1 MQLFQLVLEKNILH
15 SLKWVHLLPDVCW
28 YWHHFFGVCVCC
40 CLILLVSVCVF
51 VHVCWFY
58 LDNVFWAA
66 GPSEPYMVWW
76 NIITIRGVMWK
87 DWFAVFKVKVTA
99 KASVIKMWL
108 LMLWTAN
115 PFAANIVWWYMIIAG
130 VSCEEIGL
138 LFSRSE
144 VWFVCLRSQSQQR
157 VKNSSECS
165 SKWYFLNCQT
175 FCNQTYYS
183 GASSWTEVPFKRSQ
197 WRCHINQPWL
207 STISYLLHFWPFGN
221 QTVLW
226 YISHTLPSE
235 DLSPFLE
242 GGCCSAWSLSRL
254 RIVST

>member
-1 MQLFQLVLEKNILH
+1 MSDAGNLSAAIPTCFGKKYPTFTEMSAFIARRLLVLT
-15 SLKWVHLLPDVCW
+15 S
-28 YWHHFFGVCVCC
+28 FFWCVCVLLFNTAGICLC
-40 CLILLVSVCVF
+40 VCPCVLILSGQCFLS
-51 VHVCWFY
+51 CWTFGTIY
-58 LDNVFWAA
+58 
-66 GPSEPYMVWW
+66 GMVKHHHDP
-76 NIITIRGVMWK
+76 GVMWK

-207 STISYLLHFWPFGN
+207 STISYLLHFWPFGD

-242 GGCCSAWSLSRL
+242 DGGWYTRSK
-254 RIVST
+254 

>member
-1 MQLFQLVLEKNILH
+1 MSDAGNWSAAIPARFGKNILH

-28 YWHHFFGVCVCC
+28 YWHHFFGACV
-40 CLILLVSVCVF
+40 LLFNTAGICVF

-76 NIITIRGVMWK
+76 SIITIRGVMWK

-130 VSCEEIGL
+130 VSCEEIGS

-165 SKWYFLNCQT
+165 SKWYFLNCRT

-183 GASSWTEVPFKRSQ
+183 GAPSWTEVPFKKVTVKVAYKPALTFY
-197 WRCHINQPWL
+197 HIL
-207 STISYLLHFWPFGN
+207 STAFLTLWQPNSFRVHQPHTAFRGLIS
-221 QTVLW
+221 
-226 YISHTLPSE
+226 ISDPLATKQL
-235 DLSPFLE
+235 
-242 GGCCSAWSLSRL
+242 
-254 RIVST
+254 